1 MADAWVLGSMG
12 WMPAAG
18 RQTAC
23 VLVELG
29 DELIMLDAGTGVANL
44 AAFAGVLEC
53 HDRLSIVLSHYHL
66 DHVSGLM
73 YLKRFVANKQVD
85 VYGPGRPVY
94 PRTTESYLR
103 DLLQTTFYSSGPT
116 GFAQNVR
123 FFDYGGED
131 FAVGEVTIHVRPQY
145 HSASSFELRL
155 DDVLTYATD
164 TRFDAQD
171 WAGYPTT
178 KVLLHECWQLTE
190 EDARHSSVSAL
201 VTGIPHDVFDRVA
214 LIHQN
219 PAWDERERE
228 QVTEVAAMRG
238 FELAT
243 DGMHIPLE

>member
-23 VLVELG
+23 VLIELG
-29 DELIMLDAGTGVANL
+29 DELIMLDAGTGVTNL
-44 AAFAGVLEC
+44 AAFAGVLER

-171 WAGYPTT
+171 WVGYPTT
-178 KVLLHECWQLTE
+178 KVLLHECWNISGEDSKHTSLEQILKQLNTQ
-190 EDARHSSVSAL
+190 R
-201 VTGIPHDVFDRVA
+201 FDDIY
-214 LIHQN
+214 LIH
-219 PAWDERERE
+219 PAVLDSKFPPRC
-228 QVTEVAAMRG
+228 
-238 FELAT
+238 
-243 DGMHIPLE
+243 P